1 MARTHFFPFT
11 PSTSTDLRPSVC
23 QHPFSLA
30 DHRATKRVKKRGS
43 SQPRHANVNSRQIPV
58 DRSLRDLVFFPHA
71 APYIHNLHTE
81 YSTEYRVWYRVR
93 STDTD
98 LYLYPFAAIRP
109 SSQVAGSRQEPTPGR
124 SPGHEVLRFQEAPL
138 SASTPLL
145 CTDSPWAV

>member
-71 APYIHNLHTE
+71 APYIRTYN
-81 YSTEYRVWYRVR
+81 
-93 STDTD
+93 TDTQCKVQI
-98 LYLYPFAAIRP
+98 LTCICI
-109 SSQVAGSRQEPTPGR
+109 R
-124 SPGHEVLRFQEAPL
+124 SPLFVRLSRLLGRDKCPLPDDPPVTRRCVSKNRRSLHRLLYSVLLYR
-138 SASTPLL
+138 
-145 CTDSPWAV
+145 